1 MRGHDGLTLG
11 HSLWS
16 LLNLLQRANQ
26 SQTTLVCSLAR
37 LFQKEVPPAL
47 PTKDQQQHQMQPPHN
62 SVRRVAVTAEAA
74 ALSSDSCAGESQR
87 DTHTVSWFPADA

>member
-26 SQTTLVCSLAR
+26 SQTTLVCSLVS
-37 LFQKEVPPAL
+37 KGGPA
-47 PTKDQQQHQMQPPHN
+47 
-62 SVRRVAVTAEAA
+62 RVANQGPAA
-74 ALSSDSCAGESQR
+74 AAAAASNATAAQFRSGELR
-87 DTHTVSWFPADA
+87 